1 MVDESTIN
9 SSLKIQVGSLDYISR
24 PSSFK
29 ADVSAAGGPT
39 PGQILATTAG
49 VNVDLSAIAT
59 PGLCRI
65 QNLEPTGGNFVQVGV
80 HDTVNFFPLMDL
92 LPGESYT
99 FRLATDVASGSN
111 DLRVKSDTASVKV
124 LVEAFLK

>member
-1 MVDESTIN
+1 MPNEATIN
-9 SSLKIQVGSLDYISR
+9 ASLKIRVGSLDYISR

-29 ADVSAAGGPT
+29 VDVSAAGGPT
-39 PGQILATTAG
+39 PGQILATTG
-49 VNVDLSAIAT
+49 GLNVDLSALAT

-65 QNLEPTGGNFVQVGV
+65 QNLELKGGNFVTVGI

-99 FRLATDVASGSN
+99 FRLATTVADGSN
-111 DLRVKSDTASVKV
+111 DLRVVADTGSVKV